1 MAYLPDLTAPS
12 SWELEAPQRRS
23 RVAGVIVALFFAL
36 LLCAAT
42 ALATAVYLDG
52 LHIDAQMALAD
63 GATTPQASAPDPKA
77 AADSAWLAGR
87 KAGYKK
93 GLAAGKAVTDTAKKR
108 SYQRGLAE
116 GQKAGQEAGVK
127 VGYSKG
133 WQDASSRYEQA
144 WKQAN
149 PAPKPGGAPP
159 AGTNPSANAPP
170 P

>member
-12 SWELEAPQRRS
+12 SWEIEAPQRRS

-52 LHIDAQMALAD
+52 VRIDAQVALAD
-63 GATTPQASAPDPKA
+63 GATTPQAAAPDPKA

-93 GLAAGKAVTDTAKKR
+93 GLAAGKAITDTAKKKA
-108 SYQRGLAE
+108 YQRGLVV

-127 VGYSKG
+127 AGYSKG
-133 WQDASSRYEQA
+133 WQDASSRYQQA
-144 WKQAN
+144 WTQAN
-149 PAPKPGGAPP
+149 PAPKPGAPP
-159 AGTNPSANAPP
+159 AGTNAPANAPP